1 MAVVLS
7 QSKLQSST
15 RRKFNANLF
24 QRDLCLFIGHWL
36 RNCFVRHQLLSS
48 PSETCNALHCSQS
61 IFTAVK
67 EPFLPININGGCICP
82 RRYKKKNTQRSA
94 LQKKTH
100 KDLLFSEEKWLK
112 ADNLI
117 RWVLFQAMQKPVR
130 MININLHGNT
140 FVVYV

>member
-82 RRYKKKNTQRSA
+82 RRYKKK
-94 LQKKTH
+94 TH
-100 KDLLFSEEKWLK
+100 KDLLFRKKHTKICSSVRKNDSKQITSSDEYFSRQCR
-112 ADNLI
+112 NLSG
-117 RWVLFQAMQKPVR
+117 W
-130 MININLHGNT
+130 
-140 FVVYV
+140 

>member
-48 PSETCNALHCSQS
+48 PSETCSALHCSQS

-82 RRYKKKNTQRSA
+82 RRYKKK
-94 LQKKTH
+94 TH
-100 KDLLFSEEKWLK
+100 KDLLFRKKHTKICSSVRKNDSKQITSSDEYFSRQCR
-112 ADNLI
+112 NLSG
-117 RWVLFQAMQKPVR
+117 W
-130 MININLHGNT
+130 
-140 FVVYV
+140 